1 MRYLISFEGKFSL
14 MYTLN
19 LPSQVKKGAL
29 IVIKY
34 AVRFWTQRKQ
44 DYYSIVV
51 LIKIETKIEENKIKS
66 TRNYF

>member
-34 AVRFWTQRKQ
+34 AVRFWTQRK
-44 DYYSIVV
+44 
-51 LIKIETKIEENKIKS
+51 
-66 TRNYF
+66 